1 MKSIGLIV
9 GCVLVVGLAAVFLG
23 GIMQLNHDAPKPGG
37 DASKEDEYE

>member
-23 GIMQLNHDAPKPGG
+23 GIMQLNHDAPKPG
-37 DASKEDEYE
+37 DVDNEKED